1 MIVKNFIY
9 LILKYELL
17 ISLDYRNVS
26 LIRSTIKF
34 VQNLTEIMW
43 KLHMHMYNIEN
54 KDIYNI
60 LSFQTDIYH
69 KYISSD
75 IV

>member
-1 MIVKNFIY
+1 MIVVKTFIY
-9 LILKYELL
+9 LILKYQLL

-26 LIRSTIKF
+26 FVRSTIKF

-60 LSFQTDIYH
+60 LSF
-69 KYISSD
+69 
-75 IV
+75 